1 MVCVQR
7 GFHANAPDT
16 PMRMTKECRPTHL
29 PVPIESPCWN
39 GDVTEPPNSKK
50 KKIFFFLKQIS
61 LLVAFYKSDKH
72 QNNGINN

>member
-50 KKIFFFLKQIS
+50 KNNNLFLKTNFFVSCILQIR
-61 LLVAFYKSDKH
+61 
-72 QNNGINN
+72 